1 MPFRVEAIDGHL
13 CQMRLKMPVKSWND
27 WRRDEDGAA
36 ALEFAFLSIPFFTF
50 LIGIIEIALMIANA
64 SVLEGATYDAARLVR
79 TGQVQQG
86 ADPETVFR
94 SALCGHAVILD
105 CDAIQYNVTT
115 MNSFSD
121 AEEAVPTFD
130 EDGNMEEEDFDAGG
144 SGDIVMIRVSYL
156 YEMMT
161 PMLGDLFTNYPDRRR
176 LMTST
181 VVLQTEPY
189 EF

>member
-1 MPFRVEAIDGHL
+1 
-13 CQMRLKMPVKSWND
+13 MPVTLWNN
-27 WRRDEDGAA
+27 WRKDEDGAA

-50 LIGIIEIALMIANA
+50 LIGIIEVALMIANA

-86 ADPETVFR
+86 ADPETMFR
-94 SALCGHAVILD
+94 SALCDHAVILD
-105 CDAIQYNVTT
+105 CDDIQFTVTT
-115 MNSFSD
+115 LNTFGD
-121 AEEAVPTFD
+121 AEDAVPTFD

-161 PMLGDLFTNYPDRRR
+161 PMLGQLFTNYPGRKR
-176 LMTST
+176 LMMST